1 MASSHV
7 TKPVLLNHCWA
18 AALSLFPSL
27 SDILQR
33 LPTQAPLTL
42 PTPQGCALP
51 ALFLLLLG
59 CSSPIPSELQTH
71 GHWPPRGACRLR
83 LPPKSTQ
90 CLHQGSP
97 PPGCLPWPEAP
108 GAPPVCE
115 PGSWRLSFP
124 TWSLQFPLSPDSLP
138 HGPSS
143 PFLLWPQLR
152 ASLSIVLVA
161 AAAPRLS
168 VSSST
173 QPSHSCPGRPL
184 GKPLAPQLSAEG
196 PP

>member
-1 MASSHV
+1 MALNTIYMLVTHRCIFPARPSPLSSRLMATGHLGA
-7 TKPVLLNHCWA
+7 PVDSGCPPR
-18 AALSLFPSL
+18 ALSAS
-27 SDILQR
+27 IK
-33 LPTQAPLTL
+33 A
-42 PTPQGCALP
+42 
-51 ALFLLLLG
+51 LLLLAACLG
-59 CSSPIPSELQTH
+59 QRHQE
-71 GHWPPRGACRLR
+71 PPRCV
-83 LPPKSTQ
+83 S
-90 CLHQGSP
+90 
-97 PPGCLPWPEAP
+97 PEA
-108 GAPPVCE
+108 GDSAF
-115 PGSWRLSFP
+115 SFSTPP